1 MKILLLCTTSNS
13 IIGFRK
19 GLIEKLQAEGHE
31 IFAAA
36 FDEDNKDLILSRKI
50 NFYNVENANRSL
62 NPFKILSLKKR
73 YKKLIKQ
80 TNPDV
85 VFTFMLKPNVFGT
98 VAAKKAGVPKIF
110 SMVEGAGDVF
120 INNGV
125 KWKLIRALVCK
136 LYKKAFR
143 CANKVFFLNND
154 DKNEFVN
161 RKLVEE
167 SKCEIVFG
175 IGVDLQKFVYKPMN
189 NTKTFLMIARMLKT
203 KGIIEYCRAAR
214 VVKEN
219 YPDANFNYVGGEGTV
234 CVSDIQEYIDDGTI
248 NYLGTTNDVRPFLE
262 DCSVYVLPSYR
273 EGMSVSIMEAEA
285 IGRAIITTDTN
296 GCRDVIID
304 GKNGFLVPV
313 KDVDSLVE
321 KIEWFLRNGEETEKM
336 GESSRLF
343 AEENFDS
350 VKINEKIYS
359 VIIG

>member
-110 SMVEGAGDVF
+110 SMVEGTGDVF

-125 KWKLIRALVCK
+125 KWKLIRSLVCK

-167 SKCEIVFG
+167 SKCEMVFG
-175 IGVDLQKFVYKPMN
+175 IGVDIKRFAFTPIK

-203 KGIIEYCRAAR
+203 KGVLEYFEAAR
-214 VVKEN
+214 KVKEKF
-219 YPDANFNYVGGEGTV
+219 PDAIFNYIGAEGTV
-234 CVSDIQEYIDDGTI
+234 SIEDVSKYIKNGDV
-248 NYLGTTNDVRPFLE
+248 NYLGTTDDVRPFLE
-262 DCSVYVLPSYR
+262 ETSVYVLPSYR

-285 IGRAIITTDTN
+285 VGRAVITTDTN
-296 GCRDVIID
+296 GCRDVIVD
-304 GKNGFLVPV
+304 GQNGFLVPV
-313 KDVDSLVE
+313 GNSERLAE
-321 KIEWFLRNGEETEKM
+321 KMIWFLENPNEIENM
-336 GESSRLF
+336 GKQSRSF
-343 AEENFDS
+343 AQENFNS
-350 VKINEKIYS
+350 VEINEKIYS
-359 VIIG
+359 IIKK